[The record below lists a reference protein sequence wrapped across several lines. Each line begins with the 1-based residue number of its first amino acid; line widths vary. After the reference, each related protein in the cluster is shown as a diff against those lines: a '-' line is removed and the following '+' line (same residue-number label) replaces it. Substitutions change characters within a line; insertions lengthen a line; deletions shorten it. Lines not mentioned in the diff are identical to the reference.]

1 MAKDYFSQQAGT
13 YASFRPH
20 YPADLYAYLFN
31 KVKRF
36 DKAWDCATGNGQVA
50 SELAK
55 HFKSVEATD
64 ISQQQLD
71 NALSATNIHYSLC
84 PAEQTNFPDHSFD
97 LITVG
102 QALHWFDQP
111 AFFKEAV
118 RVANPGASLAVW
130 GYAIISV
137 NEEIDKLFYNYY
149 EGTVGSYWDQA
160 RKHIENEYAD
170 FHFPFAAIDHQRFTL
185 QLQWTVEHYLGYL
198 RSWSAT
204 QKFINQN
211 GFDPLKNLSVEI
223 ARFWKP
229 AEIKT
234 VQFPIFLK
242 LCPLK

>member
-13 YASFRPH
+13 YATFRPH
-20 YPADLYAYLFN
+20 YPADLYAYLFK
-31 KVKRF
+31 KVKHF
-36 DKAWDCATGNGQVA
+36 GKAWDCATGNGQVA

-71 NALSATNIHYSLC
+71 NAIAVNNIHYSLS
-84 PAEQTNFPDHSFD
+84 PAEQTNFPDDSFD

-102 QALHWFDQP
+102 QALHWFDQA

-118 RVANPGASLAVW
+118 RVAKPGASLAVW
-130 GYAIISV
+130 GYAIIRV

-149 EGTVGSYWDQA
+149 EGTVGKYWDQA

-170 FHFPFAAIDHQRFTL
+170 FHFPFAAIDHQHFTL
-185 QLQWTVEHYLGYL
+185 QLHWTAEHYLGYL

-204 QKFINQN
+204 QKFINEN
-211 GFDPLKNLSVEI
+211 GFDPLKDFSEAL
-223 ARFWKP
+223 AHFWRP
-229 AEIKT
+229 DEIKT
-234 VQFPIFLK
+234 VQFPVFLK
-242 LCPLK
+242 LCSLK